1 MDRLDVRS
9 IQAAARIKYLT
20 YYYCWIEFSP
30 RYKCSTAELF
40 AAYTAL
46 GYRPQAATI
55 PSAAHAL
62 PSPIRGSEQSEVTY
76 QWVIPSGYIFGYL
89 PSICCED
96 DVMRR

>member
-9 IQAAARIKYLT
+9 IQAAARINYLT
-20 YYYCWIEFSP
+20 YYYCWIEISP

-55 PSAAHAL
+55 PSAARSSF
-62 PSPIRGSEQSEVTY
+62 PDQSSHLKRSLTR
-76 QWVIPSGYIFGYL
+76 GYIFGYL
-89 PSICCED
+89 QIY
-96 DVMRR
+96 VILL

>member
-1 MDRLDVRS
+1 MLES
-9 IQAAARIKYLT
+9 IQAAARINYLT

-62 PSPIRGSEQSEVTY
+62 PSPIRAVRGHLPV
-76 QWVIPSGYIFGYL
+76 GYIFGYV
-89 PSICCED
+89 IYIYNA
-96 DVMRR
+96 VKTT

>member
-9 IQAAARIKYLT
+9 IQAAARINYLT
-20 YYYCWIEFSP
+20 YYYCWIEISP

-55 PSAAHAL
+55 PSA
-62 PSPIRGSEQSEVTY
+62 EQSEVTY
-76 QWVIPSGYIFGYL
+76 QWVIFSDQKYVIHL
-89 PSICCED
+89 
-96 DVMRR
+96 

>member
-9 IQAAARIKYLT
+9 IQAAARINYLT

-55 PSAAHAL
+55 PSAARSSF
-62 PSPIRGSEQSEVTY
+62 PDQSSQRSLT
-76 QWVIPSGYIFGYL
+76 SGLYFRIYH
-89 PSICCED
+89 IYNA
-96 DVMRR
+96 VKTT